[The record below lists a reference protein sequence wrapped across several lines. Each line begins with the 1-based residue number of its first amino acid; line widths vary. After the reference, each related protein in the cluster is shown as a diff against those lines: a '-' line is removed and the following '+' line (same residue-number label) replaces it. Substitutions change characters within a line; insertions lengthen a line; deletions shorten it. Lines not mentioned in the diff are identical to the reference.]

1 MTNPVCVGTG
11 LVALDAIYGS
21 GKQLPSFLAGGSCG
35 NVLTIL
41 ASFGWR
47 TFPIARLGSDA
58 EGDRI
63 IEDMKKWGTST
74 DFILQESD
82 TRTPRIIERVFAGK
96 KPYHR
101 FYLKCEHGR
110 WLPQKKIL
118 TLKLL
123 KMIQSRLPP
132 ANIFYFDRATPSA
145 YELACHLKQRNTVIV
160 FEPQRFLSNNLF
172 LRCLKVADIVKHC
185 YGRSISLEKL
195 DISVP
200 LEIQTMGEDGLQYKT
215 NFLRN
220 TEWKTLPSFPV
231 HNLIDAAGSGDW
243 SSAGMIH
250 RLQDCK
256 TIMSVSRKRLENA
269 LNFGQ
274 VLASHNCNYVG
285 ARGMMYCMSQKT
297 IVKLAER
304 RIENRQIAI
313 NLGSEEIRTE
323 SQFTTK
329 CRVCTCVE

>member
-1 MTNPVCVGTG
+1 MANSVCIGTG
-11 LVALDAIYGS
+11 LIALDAIYHS
-21 GKQLPSFLAGGSCG
+21 GAQLPSFFAGGSCG

-47 TFPIARLGSDA
+47 TLPIARLGRDV

-63 IEDMKKWGTST
+63 IEDMAKWGTNT
-74 DFILQESD
+74 DFILQEGD
-82 TRTPRIIERVFAGK
+82 TRTPRIIERVFAGER
-96 KPYHR
+96 PHHR
-101 FYLKCEHGR
+101 FYHKCEHGR
-110 WLPQKKIL
+110 WLPQRKNF

-123 KMIQSRLPP
+123 KMIQNRLPS
-132 ANIFYFDRATPSA
+132 ANVFYFDRATPSA

-160 FEPQRFLSNNLF
+160 FEPPKFLHNNLF

-185 YGRSISLEKL
+185 YNRSMNLEKL
-195 DISVP
+195 GISVP
-200 LEIQTMGEDGLQYKT
+200 LEIQTMGADGLQYRT

-220 TEWKTLPSFPV
+220 TGWKTLPSFPA

-243 SSAGMIH
+243 SSAGIIH

-256 TIMSVSRKRLENA
+256 NIVSVNRERLENA

-274 VLASHNCNYVG
+274 ALASYSCNYVG
-285 ARGMMYCMSQKT
+285 ARGMMYCLSQKT
-297 IVKLAER
+297 ITKLAEHR
-304 RIENRQIAI
+304 VAGQQLVT
-313 NLGSEEIRTE
+313 NLGSEEIKID
-323 SQFTTK
+323 SQFATK